1 MSRRKVKRCHSERRG
16 RWEEGGKDEEQRRER
31 GEPDTVKVRGK
42 MQKDKVIVIQWNL
55 SIAQTLLEPK

>member
-1 MSRRKVKRCHSERRG
+1 MSRRKVKRCHSECRG
-16 RWEEGGKDEEQRRER
+16 RWEKGGKDEEQRRER

-42 MQKDKVIVIQWNL
+42 MQRDKVIGIQWNL